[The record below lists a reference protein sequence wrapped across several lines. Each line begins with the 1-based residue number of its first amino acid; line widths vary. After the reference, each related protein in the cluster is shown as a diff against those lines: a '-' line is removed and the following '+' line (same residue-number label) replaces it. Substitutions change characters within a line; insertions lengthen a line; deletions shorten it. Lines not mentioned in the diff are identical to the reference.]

1 MNLIDRF
8 GRPLKS
14 LRISVTKACDYRC
27 IYCHREGLKRDV
39 NDELTPSEL
48 YKLAKASTELGIY
61 RVKITGGEPLLR
73 EDLPLIISKLKE
85 AGMKEVS
92 LTTNGHMLPDKALEL
107 RKAGLDRVNVS
118 LPSLRD
124 DVYRFVTGMDVL
136 PRVLKGIK
144 VSYELG
150 MRPIKLN
157 YVYMKGINEGELQTM
172 MNFVAGKDMILQ
184 VIELEPSNLAFY
196 QKHHAKLDDV
206 ERFLKERAVEV
217 KRRELHNRLQ
227 YLLPDD
233 IKVEVVRPVH
243 NTNFC
248 MGCNRIRVTPDGK
261 LKPCLFRNDNLVDF
275 VTLLRN
281 GADEEE
287 MKRQLTKANELREP
301 FFKRG

>member
-1 MNLIDRF
+1 MKLVDRF
-8 GRPLKS
+8 GRPLKG

-27 IYCHREGLKRDV
+27 IYCHREGLKKDV
-39 NDELTPSEL
+39 NDELTPDEL
-48 YKLAKASTELGIY
+48 YKLAKASTELEIY

-73 EDLPLIISKLKE
+73 EDLPLIISKLKD
-85 AGMKEVS
+85 AGIREVS

-107 RKAGLDRVNVS
+107 RGAGLDRVNVS

-124 DVYRFVTGMDVL
+124 DVYRFVTGMDLLPKVL
-136 PRVLKGIK
+136 DGIR
-144 VSYELG
+144 VSYESG

-157 YVYMKGINEGELQTM
+157 YVYMKGINEEDLHPL

-184 VIELEPSNLAFY
+184 VIELEPSNPTFY

-206 ERFLKERAVEV
+206 ERFLEEKAIKV

-233 IKVEVVRPVH
+233 VKVEVVRPIH

-248 MGCNRIRVTPDGK
+248 MGCNRIRVTPDGR

-281 GADEEE
+281 GLDKEEI
-287 MKRQLTKANELREP
+287 KRQLMKANELREP
-301 FFKRG
+301 FFRRS